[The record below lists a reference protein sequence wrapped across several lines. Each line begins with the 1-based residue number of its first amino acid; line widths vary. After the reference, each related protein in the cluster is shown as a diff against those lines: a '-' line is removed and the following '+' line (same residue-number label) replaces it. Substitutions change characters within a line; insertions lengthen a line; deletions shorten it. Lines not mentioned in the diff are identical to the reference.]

1 MITLYEIAKRCGVS
15 PSTVS
20 KVMNN
25 YDSIPQE
32 TKDKVLKAIKDLNYV
47 PNAGARALSKGKS
60 FNVGVLAYFGTDISP
75 FKHGLF
81 TEILDSFQAEM
92 NRHNYDLLFVSRNVR
107 GKNETFIKNCIARR
121 VDGVL
126 LFGDTNYIE
135 LKEILDSTIPSI
147 AFDYGGEKGNSVTSN
162 NKELTQGLIEH
173 LIGLGH
179 KKIAFIGG
187 DIESYVNKI
196 RLETYEETLNKHSIQ
211 VDKNLIV
218 TSRYYVTYEIDKI
231 VKKLMGLNDKPTAIM
246 FPDDYTAISG
256 IKSLKEIGYNCPKDI
271 SITGFDGIDISQ
283 AVTPSLTTAK
293 QDVVTIGETLAKELL
308 RVIHG
313 DHTIKKVIVQGSI
326 LFGESSGKVKQ

>member
-1 MITLYEIAKRCGVS
+1 MITLYEIAKKCGVS

-32 TKDKVLKAIKDLNYV
+32 TKDKVLKAIKEYNYV

-81 TEILDSFQAEM
+81 TDILDSFQKEM
-92 NRHNYDLLFVSRNVR
+92 NRHNYDLLFISRNVR
-107 GKNETFIKNCIARR
+107 GKNETFLKNCIARR

-135 LKEILDSTIPSI
+135 LKEILESSIPSI

-162 NKELTQGLIEH
+162 NKELTQGLIEY
-173 LIGLGH
+173 LISLGH
-179 KKIAFIGG
+179 KRIAFIGG
-187 DIESYVNKI
+187 DVESFVNKV
-196 RLETYEETLNKHSIQ
+196 RLETYKETLQNHNIPI
-211 VDKNLIV
+211 DENLII
-218 TSRYYVTYEIDKI
+218 TSRYYVTNQIDNI
-231 VKKLMGLNDKPTAIM
+231 IKKLMKLKNKPTAIM

-256 IKSLKEIGYNCPKDI
+256 IKVLKDSGFNCPKDI
-271 SITGFDGIDISQ
+271 SITGFDGIDISHT
-283 AVTPSLTTAK
+283 VTPSLTTAK
-293 QDVVTIGETLAKELL
+293 QDVTIIGETLAKELL

-313 DHTIKKVIVQGSI
+313 DNTIKKVIVKGDI
-326 LFGESSGKVKQ
+326 IIGESSGKVRK